1 MGKLKKQQTKVP
13 VQRKASLIHRP
24 IFGLLITVV
33 VNVIYIALLFV
44 IGRYVNLHSKYFT
57 LGITIVVLLVLI
69 LNLFFLLGYAK
80 RIRFFRKA
88 VAIFGIFMLVVGTVG
103 SYYTFKTNAI
113 ANQMINESGQEN
125 KEFSVISFKKD
136 AKKEDLNHSTLG
148 YVETTPEFEDAVKKN
163 VAKESRTVD
172 YIKYKSYDDL
182 LVASL
187 NDKIQ
192 FAVVPKN
199 FSSLS
204 KRLETEERN
213 PIEHSKAM
221 FSFNIKSKETVNDKD
236 VLKEPFTM
244 LMIGVN
250 EELADSII
258 LASFNPETLKI
269 TMTSIPR
276 DSYLPIAC
284 QNDYPDKITHAR
296 AFSRQC
302 LLDSIENFM
311 DVDIDFYFETDFYAL
326 VKIVDTL
333 GGLELESPIAFGGS
347 LPKEE
352 DPTEFHEIWI
362 PAGKQKMDGKQV
374 ITFARERYAFTGG
387 DYVRQMN
394 QQYVIKELANQ
405 ILSTRNVNT
414 LVNVLDAAKDNIQM
428 NISINDITSL
438 MGYALQNI
446 EKSPVSPYNTFR
458 IVSTQLQG
466 EGEIIDDG
474 YSGKYVSHPYMR
486 DVQVARDVIS
496 DNLKHDADLLNVKT
510 FGFKQSKPYR
520 SALFSPNQNVDG
532 LYYPGDV
539 VPKRLDETETEKD
552 KENSNIVPDL
562 TSMSRSEI
570 IGWARNN
577 GVTVVFNEIDQNSD
591 SYRDYYSD
599 GQVIYQSV
607 EPGDYH
613 QKQGYIE
620 LTIVVKSEVEEP
632 KGITIPD
639 FIGNTVADAIAW
651 GNGHGFTIEAI
662 PSGDTNAIIESQS
675 IRAGLYTGEHRNIVV
690 SVRIESDNSDSQ
702 SEAEKGE

>member
-1 MGKLKKQQTKVP
+1 MGKSKKQQTKTK
-13 VQRKASLIHRP
+13 QRRPSFIHRP
-24 IFGLLITVV
+24 IFGLLLTVV
-33 VNVIYIALLFV
+33 VNIIYIALLFV
-44 IGRYVNLHSKYFT
+44 IGRYVNLHSKYFM
-57 LGITIVVLLVLI
+57 LGITIIVLLVLI

-88 VAIFGIFMLVVGTVG
+88 VAVFGMFMLIVGSVG

-125 KEFSVISFKKD
+125 KEFSVISFKEGG
-136 AKKEDLNHSTLG
+136 KKEDLDHSTLG
-148 YVETTPEFEDAVKKN
+148 YVETTQEFEDAVKKN
-163 VAKESRTVD
+163 VAKESRTVE
-172 YIKYKSYDDL
+172 YVKFKSYDDL
-182 LVASL
+182 LIASL

-213 PIEHSKAM
+213 PIEFSKAM
-221 FSFNIKSKETVNDKD
+221 FSFSIKSKETVNDKD

-258 LASFNPETLKI
+258 LTSFNPETLKI

-284 QNDYPDKITHAR
+284 QNNYPDKITHAR

-302 LLDSIENFM
+302 LIDSVQDFM
-311 DVDIDFYFETDFYAL
+311 GVNIDFYFETDFYAL

-352 DPTEFHEIWI
+352 DPSEFHEIWI

-496 DNLKHDADLLNVKT
+496 DNLKHDADHLDVKT
-510 FGFKQSKPYR
+510 FSFKQSKPYR
-520 SALFSPNQNVDG
+520 SALFNPSQNVEG

-539 VPKRLDETETEKD
+539 VPKRLEDTDKD
-552 KENSNIVPDL
+552 KETERSNAVPDL

-570 IGWARNN
+570 KRWAQNN

-591 SYRDYYSD
+591 SYQDYYSD
-599 GQVIYQSV
+599 GQIIYQSV

-613 QKQGYIE
+613 QKQTYIE

-632 KGITIPD
+632 KGVTIPD
-639 FIGNTVADAIAW
+639 FIGDTVADAIAW
-651 GNGHGFTIEAI
+651 ANGNGFTIEAI
-662 PSGDTNAIIESQS
+662 PSGDTTAIIESQS
-675 IRAGLYTGEHRNIVV
+675 IRPGLYQGEHRNIVV
-690 SVRIESDNSDSQ
+690 SVRIESEKPENQNSN
-702 SEAEKGE
+702 E

>member
-1 MGKLKKQQTKVP
+1 MAKSKKQQTKTK
-13 VQRKASLIHRP
+13 QRRPSFIHRP
-24 IFGLLITVV
+24 IFGLFITVV
-33 VNVIYIALLFV
+33 VNIIYIALLFV
-44 IGRYVNLHSKYFT
+44 IGRYVNLHSKYFM
-57 LGITIVVLLVLI
+57 LGITIIVLFVLV

-88 VAIFGIFMLVVGTVG
+88 VAVFGMFMLIIGSVG

-113 ANQMINESGQEN
+113 ANQMINETGQEN
-125 KEFSVISFKKD
+125 KEFSVISFKEG
-136 AKKEDLNHSTLG
+136 AKKEDLDHSSLG
-148 YVETTPEFEDAVKKN
+148 YVETTQEFEDAVKKN
-163 VAKESRTVD
+163 VAKESRTVE
-172 YIKYKSYDDL
+172 YVKFKSYDDL
-182 LVASL
+182 LIASL
-187 NDKIQ
+187 NNKIQ

-204 KRLETEERN
+204 KRLETEDRN
-213 PIEHSKAM
+213 PIEFSKAM
-221 FSFNIKSKETVNDKD
+221 FSFSIKSKETVNDKD

-258 LASFNPETLKI
+258 LTSFNPETLKI

-284 QNDYPDKITHAR
+284 QNNYPDKITHAR

-302 LLDSIENFM
+302 LIDSIQDFM
-311 DVDIDFYFETDFYAL
+311 GVNIDFYFETDFYAL

-446 EKSPVSPYNTFR
+446 EKSPVSPYHTFR

-496 DNLKHDADLLNVKT
+496 DNLKHDAHLLKVKS

-520 SALFSPNQNVDG
+520 SALFNPSQNVDG

-539 VPKRLDETETEKD
+539 IPKRLDETE
-552 KENSNIVPDL
+552 KENETETSNVVPDL

-570 IGWARNN
+570 KRWAQNN
-577 GVTVVFNEIDQNSD
+577 GVTVVFNDIDQNSE
-591 SYRDYYSD
+591 SYQDYYSD

-613 QKQGYIE
+613 QKQSYIE
-620 LTIVVKSEVEEP
+620 LTIVVKSEIEEP

-639 FIGNTVADAIAW
+639 FVGDTVADAIAW
-651 GNGHGFTIEAI
+651 ANGNGFTIEAI
-662 PSGDTNAIIESQS
+662 PSGDTSAIIESQS
-675 IRAGLYTGEHRNIVV
+675 IRAGLYNGEHRNIVV
-690 SVRIESDNSDSQ
+690 SVRIESEKPENQ
-702 SEAEKGE
+702 SPNE